1 MMSFKTFV
9 NEDAAARL
17 KTELLHLNKTDYD
30 TIDRLMTKIAKHH
43 EITPKQLH
51 NKFVNKYN
59 KTPDDWIKGKK

>member
-17 KTELLHLNKTDYD
+17 KSELLHISKTDYD

-43 EITPKQLH
+43 DITPKKLH
-51 NKFVNKYN
+51 DLFVNKYN
-59 KTPDDWIKGKK
+59 KTPDDWIKEKQ